1 MRGWQQKKGKF
12 NNLNSINNLTAIN
25 IFLKLFSLNYCLYNH
40 RSKCKTKTLKP
51 YQICTPTDQIFKQE
65 AKEEKI
71 KSSRAKIKNLFNH
84 KKLLNQSLQLHS
96 NCALLRHKNPSI

>member
-51 YQICTPTDQIFKQE
+51 YQICTPTDQILKQE

-71 KSSRAKIKNLFNH
+71 KVHVQKLKTFLTIKNF
-84 KKLLNQSLQLHS
+84 
-96 NCALLRHKNPSI
+96 